1 MPLEV
6 TRMERDPLGAAGI
19 RRDGAVTSGGTAPE
33 PSLGELLRRLTTDT
47 GELVRQEVSL
57 ARAEMREVGGRVARD
72 GAKIGIA
79 LGLALAGVLA
89 LTAFLVIA
97 LGDLVGNYWLGALIV
112 GLAML
117 GIGGFMAKSAVDDV
131 KRRGITPQQTIATL
145 KEDAA
150 WAKDEAREVKREL
163 TR

>member
-1 MPLEV
+1 
-6 TRMERDPLGAAGI
+6 MERDPLGAAGI
-19 RRDGAVTSGGTAPE
+19 RRDGAVAGGGAAGE

-57 ARAEMREVGGRVARD
+57 ARAEMREVGSRVARD
-72 GAKIGIA
+72 GTKIGIA

-112 GLAML
+112 GLVLVGVGA
-117 GIGGFMAKSAVDDV
+117 FMAKSAVDDV
-131 KRRGITPQQTIATL
+131 KRRGITPQQTVATL

-150 WAKDEAREVKREL
+150 WAKEEVREVKREL

>member
-1 MPLEV
+1 
-6 TRMERDPLGAAGI
+6 MERDPLGPTGI
-19 RRDGAVTSGGTAPE
+19 RRDGAVTDGGAAAE

-57 ARAEMREVGGRVARD
+57 ARAEMREVGSRVARD
-72 GAKIGIA
+72 GTKIGIA

-112 GLAML
+112 GLVLVGVGA
-117 GIGGFMAKSAVDDV
+117 FMAKSAVDDV
-131 KRRGITPQQTIATL
+131 KRRGITPQQTVATL

-150 WAKDEAREVKREL
+150 WAKEEVREVKREL

>member
-1 MPLEV
+1 
-6 TRMERDPLGAAGI
+6 MERDPLGAAGI
-19 RRDGAVTSGGTAPE
+19 RRDGAVAGGAAAE

-57 ARAEMREVGGRVARD
+57 ARAEMREVGSRVARD
-72 GAKIGIA
+72 GTKIGIA

-112 GLAML
+112 GLVLVGVGA
-117 GIGGFMAKSAVDDV
+117 FMAKSAVDDV
-131 KRRGITPQQTIATL
+131 KRRGVMPQQTVATL

-150 WAKDEAREVKREL
+150 WAKEEAREVKREL

>member
-1 MPLEV
+1 
-6 TRMERDPLGAAGI
+6 MERDPLGAAGI
-19 RRDGAVTSGGTAPE
+19 RRDGAVAGGGAAE

-112 GLAML
+112 GLVLL
-117 GIGGFMAKSAVDDV
+117 GVGAFMAKSAVDDV
-131 KRRGITPQQTIATL
+131 KRRGVMPQQTVATL

-150 WAKDEAREVKREL
+150 WAKEEAREVKREL